1 MNGRLNSFS
10 GKADSMLTSSKQSK
24 AADRQPALQETSTD
38 SQEKQRLYKRTLLVV
53 VISQIFGGAGLAAG
67 ITVGALLAQEM
78 LGTDRFAGIPSALF
92 TLGSAGAALLVGRL
106 SQRYGRRLGLSA
118 GFIAGGLG
126 AAGVVAAA
134 VTNSIFLL
142 FISLI
147 IYGSGFAS
155 NLLARYA
162 GTDLANS
169 HQRATAVST
178 VMVSTTF
185 GAIAGPNLIQAM
197 SGLAKLV
204 GIPPLAGPFILA
216 AAAFTLAGL
225 VLFVFLRPDPLL
237 LVKAMETTKA
247 DTAAPGQAIL
257 TRQQNKKGIFVG
269 TAVMVISHSVMV
281 GIMAIT
287 PVHMGHHG
295 HGLGNVGLLISIH
308 AGSMYLPS
316 LFTGKLVDKA
326 GRSAIAIASGIT
338 LLGAGL
344 LAAFAPPESMFLL
357 TTSLALLGLG
367 WNLGLVSGTAL
378 IVDSTNPDTRA
389 KTQGSVDV
397 LISLAGAM
405 AGAGAGLAA
414 AQFGYGILS
423 IAGGILSLLLVPAA
437 VWLRTGSDY
446 TFENRAKTVSK

>member
-1 MNGRLNSFS
+1 
-10 GKADSMLTSSKQSK
+10 MLTTSKQPNTAETQS
-24 AADRQPALQETSTD
+24 ALKNTYLD
-38 SQEKQRLYKRTLLVV
+38 SPEKQQRLYKRTLLVV

-67 ITVGALLAQEM
+67 IAVGALLAQDM
-78 LGTDRFAGIPSALF
+78 LGTDRYAGIPSALF
-92 TLGSAGAALLVGRL
+92 TLGSAGAAFLVGRL

-134 VTNSIFLL
+134 VTNSILLL
-142 FISLI
+142 FLSLV
-147 IYGSGFAS
+147 IYGSGFAT
-155 NLLARYA
+155 NLLSRYA

-169 HQRATAVST
+169 NQRATAVST

-185 GAIAGPNLIQAM
+185 GVIAGPNLIQTM
-197 SGLAKLV
+197 SGIAKLA
-204 GIPPLAGPFILA
+204 GIPPLAGPFILS

-225 VLFVFLRPDPLL
+225 VLFIFLRPDPLL
-237 LVKAMETTKA
+237 LAKTMEPLKSEATTQSSA
-247 DTAAPGQAIL
+247 TSA
-257 TRQQNKKGIFVG
+257 RQQSKKGLFVG

-308 AGSMYLPS
+308 AGFMYLPS

-326 GRSAIAIASGIT
+326 GRSAIAIASGVT

-357 TTSLALLGLG
+357 TTALALLGLG
-367 WNLGLVSGTAL
+367 WNFGLVSGTAL
-378 IVDSTNPDTRA
+378 IVDATHSHTRA

-397 LISLAGAM
+397 LISLAGAL

-414 AQFGYGILS
+414 SQLGYNILS
-423 IAGGILSLLLVPAA
+423 IAGGILSLMLVPAA
-437 VWLRTGSDY
+437 IWLRTGSETPLKKRD
-446 TFENRAKTVSK
+446 ATVSK

>member
-1 MNGRLNSFS
+1 M
-10 GKADSMLTSSKQSK
+10 KTSLKRSK
-24 AADRQPALQETSTD
+24 AAKDFIGSP
-38 SQEKQRLYKRTLLVV
+38 EKQQHLYRRTLLVV

-67 ITVGALLAQEM
+67 IAVGALLAQDM
-78 LGTDRFAGIPSALF
+78 LGTDRYAGIPSALF
-92 TLGSAGAALLVGRL
+92 TLGSAGAAFLVGRL

-126 AAGVVAAA
+126 SAGVVAAA
-134 VTNSIFLL
+134 VTNSILLL
-142 FISLI
+142 FLSLV
-147 IYGSGFAS
+147 IYGSGFAT
-155 NLLARYA
+155 NLLSRYA

-169 HQRATAVST
+169 NQRATAIST

-185 GAIAGPNLIQAM
+185 GVIAGPNLIQAM
-197 SGLAKLV
+197 SGLAKLA
-204 GIPPLAGPFILA
+204 GIPPLAGPFILS

-237 LVKAMETTKA
+237 LAKTIGLPKSEP
-247 DTAAPGQAIL
+247 TANGIANSAK
-257 TRQQNKKGIFVG
+257 QQNKKGLFVG
-269 TAVMVISHSVMV
+269 TAVMIISHSVMV

-357 TTSLALLGLG
+357 TTALALLGLG
-367 WNLGLVSGTAL
+367 WNFGLVSGTAL
-378 IVDSTNPDTRA
+378 IVDSTNPETRA

-414 AQFGYGILS
+414 SQFGYYSLS

-437 VWLRTGSDY
+437 IWLRTGSESPL
-446 TFENRAKTVSK
+446 ENRATTVSK